1 MQPTNAANTAMSDK
15 TERQTKQQQPS
26 RGRHD
31 LPATAG
37 ERSDKQSI
45 EQFIHQVRNLPTKAE
60 GQGRLL
66 FALDATASRE
76 ATWDQACDLQSEL
89 FLATRDLGGL
99 AIQLCYYRGYGEFKA
114 TAFVT
119 QTNQLLKLMNGVR
132 CLGGVTQINRVLQ
145 HALKETRT
153 QPVKAVV
160 FIGDC
165 CEESV
170 DPLCHSAGELGMLR
184 TPVFMF
190 QEGQDAHT
198 RAVFE
203 QVSKLSGGA
212 YAPFDRSSPQLLK
225 ELLAA
230 VAVYAS
236 GGVKALKHYASQ
248 SSPEVKRLTGQI
260 R

>member
-1 MQPTNAANTAMSDK
+1 MPDKIKPHTPQQYTSRQRHGVPVNAEQK
-15 TERQTKQQQPS
+15 
-26 RGRHD
+26 
-31 LPATAG
+31 
-37 ERSDKQSI
+37 SDKQSI
-45 EQFIHQVRNLPTKAE
+45 EQFIHQVRTLPKNSS

-66 FALDATASRE
+66 FVLDATASRE
-76 ATWDQACDLQSEL
+76 ATWDQACELQSEL

-99 AIQLCYYRGYGEFKA
+99 AIQLCYYRGYGEFRA
-114 TAFVT
+114 TGFVN
-119 QTNQLLKLMNGVR
+119 QTDQLLKLMNGVR
-132 CLGGVTQINRVLQ
+132 CLGGITQINRVLQ
-145 HALKETRT
+145 HALQETRA

-190 QEGQDAHT
+190 QEGRDAHAE
-198 RAVFE
+198 AVFR

-236 GGVKALKHYASQ
+236 GGVKALQQHASK
-248 SSPEVKRLTGQI
+248 SSADIKRLTGQI

>member
-1 MQPTNAANTAMSDK
+1 MPDKSDPR
-15 TERQTKQQQPS
+15 TPQQRQS
-26 RGRHD
+26 SGRNG
-31 LPATAG
+31 LPVGTG
-37 ERSDKQSI
+37 DKSDKQSI
-45 EQFIHQVRNLPTKAE
+45 EQFIHQVRSLPTGGG

-119 QTNQLLKLMNGVR
+119 KTQQLLKLMNGVR
-132 CLGGVTQINRVLQ
+132 CLGGITQINRVLQ
-145 HALKETRT
+145 HALKETRA
-153 QPVKAVV
+153 QPIKAVV

-190 QEGQDAHT
+190 QEGNDAHT
-198 RAVFE
+198 KAVFE

-225 ELLAA
+225 DLLSA

-236 GGVKALKHYASQ
+236 GGVKALQHFASQ

>member
-1 MQPTNAANTAMSDK
+1 MSEK
-15 TERQTKQQQPS
+15 TKTHLDQERQSQM
-26 RGRHD
+26 RDD
-31 LPATAG
+31 LPANTG
-37 ERSDKQSI
+37 KTSDKQAI
-45 EQFIHQVRNLPTKAE
+45 EQFIHQVRQLPTQAS

-119 QTNQLLKLMNGVR
+119 QTNQLLTLMNGVR
-132 CLGGVTQINRVLQ
+132 CLGGITQINRVLQ
-145 HALKETRT
+145 HAVKETRV
-153 QPVKAVV
+153 QPIKAVV

-190 QEGQDAHT
+190 QEGQDVHT

-225 ELLAA
+225 DLLAA